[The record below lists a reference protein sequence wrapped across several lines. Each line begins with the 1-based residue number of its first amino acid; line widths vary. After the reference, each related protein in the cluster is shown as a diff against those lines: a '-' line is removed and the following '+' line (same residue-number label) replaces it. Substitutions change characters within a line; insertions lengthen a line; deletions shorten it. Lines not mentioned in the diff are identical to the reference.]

1 MVHISREEADSH
13 FSETKETQLATL
25 ACVAFVNQQ
34 QREPF
39 GSPDANG
46 REDEDDESLSDAAT
60 DTAVIVAGSSDDGFK
75 KQFLDRLAGYLHLEQ
90 YPLISS
96 PVLPCARTKTT
107 SLSLSRGTQK
117 LLLSMLN
124 SARF

>member
-13 FSETKETQLATL
+13 FSETEETQLATL

-75 KQFLDRLAGYLHLEQ
+75 KQFLDRLAEVFA
-90 YPLISS
+90 PRTV
-96 PVLPCARTKTT
+96 PVNFVSCTT
-107 SLSLSRGTQK
+107 LCEDENNVTIFVSWNTEVAPVDVKFRK
-117 LLLSMLN
+117 V
-124 SARF
+124 